1 MKIVASNRTTRQNGE
16 KRSDTELLSY
26 FLGTPYAPTVRSRT
40 NGNSNKWES
49 AQKQACKFFANKWD
63 FEQMG
68 IWKVRTLTVAQNGK
82 SFALL
87 KVVVLF
93 SFGLTTL
100 LALKI
105 HNVFSQLKTTYF
117 QGWLISSPK
126 SVQRCLLHCVCCPL
140 PSDGSFSPA
149 FTVFY
154 HNTNSTLM

>member
-1 MKIVASNRTTRQNGE
+1 MINLNIYIIINTTILR
-16 KRSDTELLSY
+16 KY
-26 FLGTPYAPTVRSRT
+26 FLLQSRSTRSTVRSRT

>member
-1 MKIVASNRTTRQNGE
+1 MVRFFKVNASEYAGKIATCV
-16 KRSDTELLSY
+16 RS
-26 FLGTPYAPTVRSRT
+26 TVRSRT

-49 AQKQACKFFANKWD
+49 VQKQACKFFANKWD